1 MGLCESLGSDGA
13 RGGEESVNLHARGW
27 KRFLFESLFWLF
39 VACCLGLCAL
49 GLVLRWI
56 PLFVIGLIGLGV
68 LIYGGFIEPKLVQIA
83 KYSLGE
89 GEKKLRLIFLSDF
102 HAGVKKQRGF
112 YQRIAERVTALQP
125 DLLILG
131 GDFVD
136 ECAHDID
143 ALAPILDLRL
153 PLGTRFVLGNH
164 DFLDDPKKVTAWL
177 VNAGARDLTNQSV
190 AMKLTDTESLEL
202 VGLDD
207 SLHGSPDL
215 RLVEKPKQGIRIIV
229 MHEPDLLLDLPEG
242 CADLVLLGH
251 THGGQ
256 IRLPI
261 YGPVVGLPQVISQ
274 TLDAGERSW
283 KGLRVIISRGIGEAL
298 VRARLGVRPEIV
310 VLDVKK

>member
-27 KRFLFESLFWLF
+27 KRFLFESAFWIL
-39 VACCLGLCAL
+39 VAFCFGLCAL
-49 GLVLRWI
+49 GLWLRWI
-56 PLFVIGLIGLGV
+56 PLLVIGLIGFGI
-68 LIYGGFIEPKLVQIA
+68 LIYGGFIEPRLVRVAQ
-83 KYSLGE
+83 YSLGE
-89 GEKKLRLIFLSDF
+89 GEKRLRLVFLSDF
-102 HAGVKKQRGF
+102 HAGVKKQRAF
-112 YQRIAERVTALQP
+112 YQRIAERVSALEP
-125 DLLILG
+125 DLLMLG

-136 ECAHDID
+136 ECAEDIGM
-143 ALAPILDLRL
+143 LAPILDLRP

-164 DFLDDPKKVTAWL
+164 DFFDDPKKVIAQL
-177 VNAGARDLTNQSV
+177 VKAGARDLTNQSV
-190 AMKLTDTESLEL
+190 AFKLTDTESLEL

-215 RLVEKPKQGIRIIV
+215 RLAEKPKQGMRIIV

>member
-1 MGLCESLGSDGA
+1 M
-13 RGGEESVNLHARGW
+13 NLHARGW
-27 KRFLFESLFWLF
+27 KRFLFESAFWVFVALCFGLF
-39 VACCLGLCAL
+39 VLGWRLQ
-49 GLVLRWI
+49 WI
-56 PLFVIGLIGLGV
+56 PLLVVGLIGIGV
-68 LIYGGFIEPKLVQIA
+68 LVYGGFIEPRLIQITN
-83 KYSLGE
+83 YSLGE
-89 GEKKLRLIFLSDF
+89 GAKKLRLVFLSDF
-102 HAGVKKQRGF
+102 HAGVKKQRAF

-125 DLLILG
+125 DLLVLG

-136 ECAHDID
+136 ECAHDIE
-143 ALAPILDLRL
+143 ALMPILGLRP

-164 DFLDDPKKVTAWL
+164 DFFDDPKKVTAWL
-177 VNAGARDLTNQSV
+177 VSAGARDLTNQSV
-190 AMKLTDTESLEL
+190 AFKLTDTESLEL

-215 RLVEKPKQGIRIIV
+215 RLVEKPKQGMRIIV

-261 YGPVVGLPQVISQ
+261 YGPVLGLPQTISQ
-274 TLDAGERSW
+274 TLDAGEKSW
-283 KGLRVIISRGIGEAL
+283 KNLRVIISRGIGEAL

-310 VLDVKK
+310 VVDVKK

>member
-13 RGGEESVNLHARGW
+13 RGGEEPVNLHTRGW

-49 GLVLRWI
+49 GLALRWI
-56 PLFVIGLIGLGV
+56 PLFIIGLIGLGV
-68 LIYGGFIEPKLVQIA
+68 LIYGGFIEPKLVQIT

-89 GEKKLRLIFLSDF
+89 GEKKLRLVFLSDF
-102 HAGVKKQRGF
+102 HAGVKKQRAF
-112 YQRIAERVTALQP
+112 YQRIAERVAALQP
-125 DLLILG
+125 DLLVLG

-136 ECAHDID
+136 ECAEDIHV
-143 ALAPILDLRL
+143 LAPILGLRP

-164 DFLDDPKKVTAWL
+164 DFFDDPNIVTARL
-177 VNAGARDLTNQSV
+177 VEAGARDLTNQSV
-190 AMKLTDTESLEL
+190 TFKLTDTESLEL

-215 RLVEKPKQGIRIIV
+215 RLAEKPKQGMRIIV

-256 IRLPI
+256 IRLPV
-261 YGPVVGLPQVISQ
+261 YGPVVGLPQVISH

-283 KGLRVIISRGIGEAL
+283 KNLRVIISRGIGEAL

-310 VLDVKK
+310 VVDVKK